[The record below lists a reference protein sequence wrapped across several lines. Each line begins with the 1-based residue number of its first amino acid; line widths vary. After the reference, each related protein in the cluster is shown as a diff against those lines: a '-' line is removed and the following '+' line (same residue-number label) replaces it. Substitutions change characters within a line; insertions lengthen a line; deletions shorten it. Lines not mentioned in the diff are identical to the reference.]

1 MKRQNSRHG
10 RESGSEVAPSKRTG
24 FKHLLRQPLRIGMRS
39 DSRMYELTSAVVD
52 DKEHIQCSKPDG
64 LNRKQITRP
73 DLVGL
78 LMQELSPTG
87 GGRST
92 VWTSHVSGDSS
103 RTSPKA
109 KTCQFRLDSA
119 LSPQGILPSHAANEV
134 AEFGVNLPASSS
146 RKAA

>member
-1 MKRQNSRHG
+1 MKCQSNRHD
-10 RESGSEVAPSKRTG
+10 RELGSGVVPSKRTG
-24 FKHLLRQPLRIGMRS
+24 FKHLLREPLRIGMRS
-39 DSRMYELTSAVVD
+39 DSRMHELTGAVVD
-52 DKEHIQCSKPDG
+52 DKEYIQCSKPDG

-73 DLVGL
+73 DLVGV

-87 GGRST
+87 GGRSI

-119 LSPQGILPSHAANEV
+119 LSPQGLLPSHAANEL